1 MSFLSQWHE
10 VFIILKTFVKRN
22 ENEFEFKIKKLRSD
36 NGSEFRNTRMD
47 ELCDGMGI
55 KHEFS
60 ANTFHNLMVML
71 REIIWDSWYRMVY
84 AYSEYNVSDSF
95 WEEAINVA
103 CHARNRIYCHWLLKK
118 TPFELL
124 IRRKP
129 NIYDFRVFGCKCYI
143 LKQCTRLGKFE
154 KKCD

>member
-1 MSFLSQWHE
+1 MF
-10 VFIILKTFVKRN
+10 
-22 ENEFEFKIKKLRSD
+22 
-36 NGSEFRNTRMD
+36 
-47 ELCDGMGI
+47 
-55 KHEFS
+55 
-60 ANTFHNLMVML
+60 
-71 REIIWDSWYRMVY
+71 Y

-124 IRRKP
+124 LRRKP
-129 NIYDFRVFGCKCYI
+129 NISDFRVFGCKCYI

-154 KKCD
+154 KKCDYDFLLGYSTSSKAYVVYKTTTRHMA